1 MSSQHPVDFAEIVEQ
16 VKQSPVGKESLSIW
30 GGRCAESDLLKFLE
44 QWNNLTQ
51 MPYRI
56 WEYASNIV
64 FQKGTLPKDAIL
76 LQRGR
81 LFGEGGDLEVRRD
94 GQEFA
99 WRFVGPAG
107 EQPPDGEYR
116 AENYWEAHPDTV
128 FFEEKTSALLWGAWQ
143 ESDDQW
149 KDDRVGAAKLDYP
162 DADGWKRVQIDYT
175 TFSQEGRV
183 CFVWYTGLSEW
194 KEKNND

>member
-1 MSSQHPVDFAEIVEQ
+1 MSSQNPVDFAGIVEQ
-16 VKQSPVGKESLSIW
+16 VKQSQVGKESLSIW
-30 GGRCAESDLLKFLE
+30 GGRCTENDLLTFLE
-44 QWNNLTQ
+44 GWQNLAQ

-64 FQKGTLPKDAIL
+64 FQKGTLPENAIL

-81 LFGEGGDLEVRRD
+81 LFGKGGDLEVRRD

-107 EQPPDGEYR
+107 TQPPDGDYQ
-116 AENYWEAHPDTV
+116 AENYWETHPNAV
-128 FFEEKTSALLWGAWQ
+128 FFEEKTSALLWGARQ
-143 ESDDQW
+143 DGDKRW
-149 KDDRVGAAKLDYP
+149 KDNRVGAAKLDYP

-175 TFSQEGRV
+175 TFSQGGRV
-183 CFVWYTGLSEW
+183 
-194 KEKNND
+194 